1 MMSEFQPGDKVINP
15 NNNEW
20 GVGLVQ
26 SVINNKITVS
36 FENAGKKVIILIR
49 GSLLIKIINKKAPKL
64 VKM

>member
-1 MMSEFQPGDKVINP
+1 MSEFQPGDKVINP

-36 FENAGKKVIILIR
+36 FENAGKKVIILNN
-49 GSLLIKIINKKAPKL
+49 IKLEKFINDEYKPK
-64 VKM
+64 

>member
-1 MMSEFQPGDKVINP
+1 MSEFQPGDKVINP

-36 FENAGKKVIILIR
+36 FENAGKKVIILNN
-49 GSLLIKIINKKAPKL
+49 IKLEKFINDEYKSK
-64 VKM
+64 

>member
-36 FENAGKKVIILIR
+36 FENAGKKVIILNN
-49 GSLLIKIINKKAPKL
+49 IKLEKFINDEYKSK
-64 VKM
+64 